1 MDPSAP
7 GWYPDPTGRHERRY
21 WSGIRWSRHVDNGG
35 ERGDDPIEP
44 DSTEHLAV
52 QSPTVPA
59 LPDPPQLGIQQYQPS
74 YDRFQPP
81 APLPRSRAPLIA
93 LAGVVAAAVIGIGV
107 LLITGGGGGD
117 DDNKDDSGLPGQG
130 EDDEL
135 MEYLVEFN
143 LRATGE
149 TATPEEARC
158 MARNS
163 LGQIPRER
171 WLELDVLQ
179 EPNPL
184 VLLEP
189 DEVVTVVVVGYD
201 CLSDQG
207 IIDAM
212 ASTWSSNETGG
223 ITREIAPCFYQG
235 LFDKW
240 GRTEAVEN
248 YGQMAKMSMP
258 DSGLEL
264 TDVLTP
270 EELADV
276 GNVIVSCNEQVG
288 TTTTTADG

>member
-44 DSTEHLAV
+44 DSKEHVAV
-52 QSPTVPA
+52 RAPAPPA
-59 LPDPPQLGIQQYQPS
+59 LPDPPQVGIQQYQPS
-74 YDRFQPP
+74 YDRVRPP
-81 APLPRSRAPLIA
+81 APVTRSRRPLIV
-93 LAGVVAAAVIGIGV
+93 LAGVVAAALIGV
-107 LLITGGGGGD
+107 GVMLITGGGGGSG
-117 DDNKDDSGLPGQG
+117 DDSDQAGEPGG
-130 EDDEL
+130 SGDEL

-163 LGQIPRER
+163 LGQIARER
-171 WLELDVLQ
+171 WIDLDVFE

-207 IIDAM
+207 IVDAM
-212 ASTWSSNETGG
+212 ASTWSANGSGG
-223 ITREIAPCFYQG
+223 IAREIAPCFYQG

-240 GRTEAVEN
+240 GRIEAVEN

-270 EELADV
+270 EELTDV
-276 GNVIVSCNEQVG
+276 GTVIVSCNEQLG
-288 TTTTTADG
+288 TTTTADG